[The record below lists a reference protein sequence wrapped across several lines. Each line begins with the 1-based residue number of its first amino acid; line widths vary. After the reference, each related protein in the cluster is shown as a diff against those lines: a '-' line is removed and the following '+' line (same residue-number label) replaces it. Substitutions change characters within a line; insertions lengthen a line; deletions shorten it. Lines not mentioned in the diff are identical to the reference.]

1 MSRSSIY
8 SECRASYTRLTPAA
22 RTDKAPSFEPAP
34 TKSISIK
41 KHNHENVASGA
52 TIGNAELK
60 ITHAPQR
67 FFFCLLAVN
76 GCEELFYIP
85 AIFYFITVEKTNL
98 SLAGLFLARILDVR
112 STCASIYYTPRT
124 PEIDGSLLRKKHP
137 ASTSGNKVCLQ
148 ADMAGYIAH
157 TLSSV
162 NHKTKKKVYAACMY
176 FPVLLA
182 GCIFCVS
189 GTYNFS
195 NFTSNDTRVK
205 MYKIECRVPQ
215 KHTKKTN
222 TRTHTHEHVR
232 ENGGKQAKHVQ
243 KQWDYNNR
251 HEACSTAA
259 AFSCALIISFRHQ
272 RKRVSWQ

>member
-1 MSRSSIY
+1 MKYVRV
-8 SECRASYTRLTPAA
+8 
-22 RTDKAPSFEPAP
+22 
-34 TKSISIK
+34 
-41 KHNHENVASGA
+41 H
-52 TIGNAELK
+52 
-60 ITHAPQR
+60 
-67 FFFCLLAVN
+67 
-76 GCEELFYIP
+76 
-85 AIFYFITVEKTNL
+85 
-98 SLAGLFLARILDVR
+98 ILH
-112 STCASIYYTPRT
+112 SRT

-205 MYKIECRVPQ
+205 MYKIECRVTQ
-215 KHTKKTN
+215 KHEKN
-222 TRTHTHEHVR
+222 QHTHTHSR
-232 ENGGKQAKHVQ
+232 TCTRKWWKAGKARAKAVG
-243 KQWDYNNR
+243 
-251 HEACSTAA
+251 
-259 AFSCALIISFRHQ
+259 L
-272 RKRVSWQ
+272 